1 MRNTQ
6 LLEQMRSNYKGIA
19 KDMIIP
25 FQLVIYAIFKAGDP
39 KVRFN
44 VKGSKGTGEIVLD
57 ENHVFVADTF
67 AYGLQKVSVDV
78 NNPYDL
84 TKMST
89 GNSLPMSYID
99 PTLYSAAE
107 MKALN
112 AFFMGTM
119 KVETQEKNRIF
130 NQFMLPFYKAPEIQF
145 NTLGTNRTV
154 PSGSLLNHLHLGAA
168 LKFNGKDTENFVE
181 VNFPALANIAA
192 IEGTVAGEKNAVAM
206 ILSGVLVRGGAKSVS
221 EN

>member
-6 LLEQMRSNYKGIA
+6 LLEQMRNSYKGIP

-25 FQLVIYAIFKAGDP
+25 FQLVIYAIFRANDP

-44 VKGSKGTGEIVLD
+44 IKGSKGNGEIALD

-67 AYGLQKVSVDV
+67 SYGLQKVSVDA
-78 NNPYDL
+78 NNPYDM
-84 TKMST
+84 TKMVV

-99 PTLYSAAE
+99 PTIYSAAE
-107 MKALN
+107 AKALN

-119 KVETQEKNRIF
+119 KIETQEKNRIF

-145 NTLGTNRTV
+145 NTLSSNKTV
-154 PSGSLLNHLHLGAA
+154 PSGSLLNHLNLGAA

-181 VNFPALANIAA
+181 VNFPALANIVA
-192 IEGTVAGEKNAVAM
+192 IEGAVSGEKNAVAM
-206 ILSGVLVRGGAKSVS
+206 VLSGVLVRGGAKSVS